1 LQAYTSRCKYFSTNG
16 AWAIS
21 RGIKTDIVDFF
32 YILLNHTYL
41 VAFPCVTNTPAFGI
55 ILNLYHEPTIMASM
69 NYKILLVEDDQNFGD
84 VLRSYLEMHDYDVT
98 LATDGVLGFEAFKKG
113 SFDLCVFDVMM
124 PRKDGFTLAKEIRE
138 RNAEV
143 PIIFLT
149 AKTMKED
156 VLNGF
161 KIGADDYI
169 SKPFNSEE
177 LLYRIQAVLKRMNK
191 SADPRDEQKEY
202 TIGKYHFN
210 YPLRILTFTE
220 GVPNEEN
227 QWKLSPKEAELLK
240 MFCKYINDVTPRS
253 EALTK
258 IWHEDNYFTA
268 RSMDVFVT
276 KLRKYLAKDNA
287 IEIVNI
293 HGNGFQL
300 LVKDPI
306 GAR

>member
-1 LQAYTSRCKYFSTNG
+1 MTEN
-16 AWAIS
+16 
-21 RGIKTDIVDFF
+21 
-32 YILLNHTYL
+32 
-41 VAFPCVTNTPAFGI
+41 
-55 ILNLYHEPTIMASM
+55 
-69 NYKILLVEDDQNFGD
+69 KILLVEDDQNFGD

-98 LATDGVLGFEAFKKG
+98 LATDGEQGLEKYNEGTY
-113 SFDLCVFDVMM
+113 DLCIFDVMM
-124 PRKDGFTLAKEIRE
+124 PKKDGFTLAKEIRE
-138 RNAEV
+138 KDEDM

-156 VLNGF
+156 VVKGF

-177 LLYRIQAVLKRMNK
+177 LLYRIQAILKRSQAK
-191 SADPRDEQKEY
+191 ADPREEIKEF

-210 YPLRILTFTE
+210 FPLRILTFDPDGPE
-220 GVPNEEN
+220 KEEN
-227 QWKLSPKEAELLK
+227 KLSPKEAQLLR
-240 MFCKYINDVTPRS
+240 MFAMYMNDILPRS

-258 IWHEDNYFTA
+258 IWGEDNYFTA

-276 KLRKYLAKDNA
+276 KLRKYLKKDDN

-300 LVKDPI
+300 LVRAEE
-306 GAR
+306 GASK